1 MAKYI
6 ALVGFA
12 GVEISAYQGQEIELP
27 DNDTTEELVSIG
39 YLKPL
44 DDDTTDDTTDESKP
58 LEDEQSKSARG
69 KKK

>member
-12 GVEISAYQGQEIELP
+12 GVEISAYQGQEMELP
-27 DNDTTEELVSIG
+27 DDDTTEELVSIG

-44 DDDTTDDTTDESKP
+44 
-58 LEDEQSKSARG
+58 EDEQSKSTRG

>member
-12 GVEISAYQGQEIELP
+12 GVEISAYKGQEIELP
-27 DNDTTEELVSIG
+27 ENDTTEELVSIG
-39 YLKPL
+39 YLRL
-44 DDDTTDDTTDESKP
+44 

>member
-12 GVEISAYQGQEIELP
+12 GVEISAYQGQEMELP
-27 DNDTTEELVSIG
+27 DDDTTEELVSIG
-39 YLKPL
+39 YLRL
-44 DDDTTDDTTDESKP
+44 
-58 LEDEQSKSARG
+58 LEDEQTKPARG

>member
-27 DNDTTEELVSIG
+27 ENDATEELVSIG
-39 YLKPL
+39 YLR
-44 DDDTTDDTTDESKP
+44 P
-58 LEDEQSKSARG
+58 LEDEQNKPARG

>member
-27 DNDTTEELVSIG
+27 DNDTTEELVSI
-39 YLKPL
+39 
-44 DDDTTDDTTDESKP
+44 
-58 LEDEQSKSARG
+58 EDEQSKSTRG